1 MLFWSQSQR
10 LFPEFQRRFSSLAM
24 RLPSVKPREVLRVLK
39 KVGFEEQRQ
48 TGSHLIMVHLEKRC
62 IIPVPIHAREMKRG
76 LLVSIIKQSG
86 LTQGEFIDL
95 L

>member
-1 MLFWSQSQR
+1 
-10 LFPEFQRRFSSLAM
+10 M
-24 RLPSVKPREVLRVLK
+24 RLPSLKPREVVRALK

-48 TGSHLIMVHLEKRC
+48 TGSHLIMVHREKRR

-76 LLVSIIKQSG
+76 LLASMLKQAG
-86 LTQGEFIDL
+86 VTQREFMDL

>member
-1 MLFWSQSQR
+1 
-10 LFPEFQRRFSSLAM
+10 M

-48 TGSHLIMVHLEKRC
+48 TGSHLIMIHREKRR
-62 IIPVPIHAREMKRG
+62 IIPVPVHAREMKRG